1 MPVGRRFHG
10 RDVQA
15 AVAGGTNGRLLRLS
29 AQKYRTTPPQRC
41 LHAMKRNRFVGAG
54 IAFGIAAGSLI
65 SIFRGDFVLWI
76 ATGICLG
83 AAGGAALFRSSGHDG
98 AA

>member
-1 MPVGRRFHG
+1 
-10 RDVQA
+10 
-15 AVAGGTNGRLLRLS
+15 
-29 AQKYRTTPPQRC
+29 
-41 LHAMKRNRFVGAG
+41 MKRNRFVGAG

-65 SIFRGDFVLWI
+65 SIFLGGFVLWI